1 MILAT
6 MVYCLK
12 DGAVLL
18 MHRAK
23 EPNRGLWTAPGG
35 KLEAGEAPDACAR
48 REIREEAGIQAREM
62 RLRGLLT
69 LTSPRPDWAWLLF
82 AYAVTRFEQTGAP
95 DPREG
100 DLRWWALGDV
110 PSLPMPQ
117 ADRVFLPDILDLHAP
132 PYEATF
138 RYDADLR
145 LVEVQRRP

>member
-6 MVYCLK
+6 MVYCVK

-23 EPNRGLWTAPGG
+23 EPNRNLWTAPGG

-48 REIREEAGIQAREM
+48 REILEEAGIQARQM
-62 RLRGLLT
+62 QLRGLLT
-69 LTSPRPDWAWLLF
+69 LTSPRADWAWLLF
-82 AYAVTRFEQTGAP
+82 AYVVTGFEQTGVP

-100 DLRWWALGDV
+100 RLEWWAMEVV

-117 ADRVFLPDILDLHAP
+117 ADRVFLPEILDLQASL
-132 PYEATF
+132 YEATF
-138 RYDADLR
+138 RYNASLD
-145 LVEVQRRP
+145 LVEVSANR